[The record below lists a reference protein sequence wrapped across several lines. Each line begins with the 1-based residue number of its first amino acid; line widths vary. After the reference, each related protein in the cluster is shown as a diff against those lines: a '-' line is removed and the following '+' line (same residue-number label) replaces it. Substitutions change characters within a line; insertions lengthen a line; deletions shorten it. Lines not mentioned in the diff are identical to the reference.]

1 MFEKSNFAATELI
14 DSLTYREALDRVLA
28 CAVFFHGAESLADL
42 AKLDFGNLLEQSGLL
57 GKASEI
63 SFADAAEALRADVQ
77 IGAEFSAVLAQ
88 LDERRGLIARERTY
102 SRQPERLA
110 ALGIRFKVSRERAR
124 QLEVRLRWTV
134 EDQVGDLVKRAG
146 LWLRR
151 AAGPA
156 APPWK
161 FRRLLGLFVSD
172 ASPEW
177 REAAEVAVMQ
187 AGGYRYLDG
196 VVGDA
201 GFREQIE
208 VARLRAP
215 ELANDAG
222 VIDEDSLRE
231 AVDGQA
237 MAEWESLARN
247 AGLVRVQGHLVLRDT
262 RRARVFLALERIG
275 EPSVRRVIALESGLR
290 DNSSL
295 SSLLSS
301 DSLFVRF
308 TKDKWGLK
316 EWTDEPYGGVVDALV
331 RRIEEGGGQARIDQ
345 LVREIPMQYDVLPAT
360 VRNYLGTRKFEVSG
374 DHVRVADAPCAPPQD
389 LSEARDVAW
398 APDGTPAL
406 RFTVGQHHLKGNSQK
421 ISPAIAQ
428 HLGVGLDGSVKI
440 PFEHPQGVHDASVIW
455 RSYDPNGPEIGR
467 LREAL
472 RACGARPGE
481 DVFLLLRREG
491 FRVITEGSGML
502 EAKPER

>member
-1 MFEKSNFAATELI
+1 MHLI
-14 DSLTYREALDRVLA
+14 DSLTYRDALDRVLA

-42 AKLDFGNLLEQSGLL
+42 AKLDFSNLLEQSGLR
-57 GKASEI
+57 GQAAEI

-77 IGAEFSAVLAQ
+77 IGAEFSTVLAA
-88 LDERRGLIARERTY
+88 LPAREGLIARERTY
-102 SRQPERLA
+102 SRTPERLA
-110 ALGIRFKVSRERAR
+110 ALGSRFGVSRERAR
-124 QLEVRLRWTV
+124 QLEVRLRWRV
-134 EDQVGDLVKRAG
+134 EDQVGAVVKRAG

-151 AAGPA
+151 AVGPA

-161 FRRLLGLFVSD
+161 FRRILGLFVGDSD
-172 ASPEW
+172 PAW
-177 REAAEVAVMQ
+177 RESAEVAVMQ

-201 GFREQIE
+201 EFRKHIE
-208 VARLRAP
+208 TARLHAP
-215 ELANDAG
+215 ELANAAG
-222 VIDEDSLRE
+222 VIDEEGLRV
-231 AVDGQA
+231 AIGA
-237 MAEWESLARN
+237 GGLAEWESLARN
-247 AGLVRVQGHLVLRDT
+247 AGLVRLQGHLVLRDT

-275 EPSVRRVIALESGLR
+275 EPSVRQTIALESGLR

-301 DSLFVRF
+301 DPLFVRF
-308 TKDKWGLK
+308 TKDKWGLE
-316 EWTDEPYGGVVDALV
+316 EWADEPYGGVVDALV

-345 LVREIPMQYDVLPAT
+345 LVQEIPRQFDVLPAT
-360 VRNYLGTRKFEVSG
+360 VRNYLGTRKFEVLG
-374 DHVRVADAPCAPPQD
+374 DHVRVADAPSAPRQD
-389 LSEARDVAW
+389 LSEARDVVW

-406 RFTVGQHHLKGNSQK
+406 RFTVGEHHLKGNSQK

-428 HLGVGLDGSVKI
+428 YLGVGLDGSVKI
-440 PFEHPQGVHDASVIW
+440 PFEHPPGVHDASVIW

-472 RACGARPGE
+472 GACGIAPGE

-491 FRVITEGSGML
+491 FRIMTEGSDML